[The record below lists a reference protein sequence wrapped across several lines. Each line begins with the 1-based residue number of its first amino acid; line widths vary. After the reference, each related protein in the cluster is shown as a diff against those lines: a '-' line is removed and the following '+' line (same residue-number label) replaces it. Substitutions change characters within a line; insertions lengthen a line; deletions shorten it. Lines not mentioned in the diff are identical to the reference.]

1 MGGDCQTNLTSP
13 LVSRYII
20 YLETAKTARV
30 DMRKKVTF
38 FGFLLTV
45 FILADANG
53 QDNEKIKRL
62 FEGAI
67 QAMGGDAYLSVSD
80 IVSDGNYFM
89 FDRDGNS
96 SGLIKYND
104 YTKLPDKSRFELGN
118 KKKERDVTVFNLEKN
133 EGWILEGQKDTRAA
147 TKDEMN
153 GFRSDVKHSIE
164 NIFRSRYGD
173 PQNKYFYLGA
183 GEGLDVTLEMVQILD
198 PENDTITVYFD
209 RASKLPAKVEYQ
221 RVNQRGIKEKHIQE
235 FGQWHNIQGIN
246 TPLRLDGYVNGRK
259 AFQSF
264 AVKINY
270 NNNLPD
276 SLFSK
281 PIPPE

>member
-1 MGGDCQTNLTSP
+1 
-13 LVSRYII
+13 
-20 YLETAKTARV
+20 
-30 DMRKKVTF
+30 MRKKVTF